1 MDKYIAYQAG
11 STIEGTVID
20 KVTLITWGIFLLAMA
35 MFWWF
40 GRFTLNL
47 MRQHQNIYQLLFA
60 IEEEEKERNR

>member
-1 MDKYIAYQAG
+1 MDKYIAYQTC

-20 KVTLITWGIFLLAMA
+20 NVTLITWGIFLLAMA

-47 MRQHQNIYQLLFA
+47 IRQHQNIYQLLFA

>member
-1 MDKYIAYQAG
+1 
-11 STIEGTVID
+11 
-20 KVTLITWGIFLLAMA
+20 MA

-47 MRQHQNIYQLLFA
+47 MRQHQDIYQILFA